1 MEQVTKIQK
10 AINVIEKRP
19 GIRTAELAEAIGVPA
34 AKVAPLIFAA
44 TSSRFIVSCKVDRPG
59 LAPTNEYR
67 LSAGVAASGWDEY
80 RSIHAAEQV
89 RAKRAE
95 AYRRDTDYAAVKRR
109 VEDAGSGSAVAEAEG
124 DDLQNRV
131 EGMSEQIACLQ
142 IELEVAQQ
150 TIHRMELEAAQATHA
165 AGAGE
170 VAGKA
175 TGYLV
180 RTHKRAPRVFAK
192 RDSAVKAALA
202 AAKRNGRADVLALVP
217 VGKARRVIEAGVNWS
232 GS

>member
-44 TSSRFIVSCKVDRPG
+44 TNSRFVLTCKVERPG
-59 LAPTNEYR
+59 KQPTNEYR

-95 AYRRDTDYAAVKRR
+95 AYRRDTDSAAVKRG
-109 VEDAGSGSAVAEAEG
+109 VADAGGGSAVVEAAT
-124 DDLQNRV
+124 DDLQNKID
-131 EGMSEQIACLQ
+131 GMSEQIACLQ
-142 IELEVAQQ
+142 IELEAAQQ

-180 RTHKRAPRVFAK
+180 RTHKRAPRVFSK
-192 RDSAVKAALA
+192 RDSAVKAARA
-202 AAKRNGRADVLALVP
+202 MARTRGRVDVLALVP
-217 VGKARRVIEAGVNWS
+217 VGTARRKIAASVDWS

>member
-10 AINVIEKRP
+10 AINVIEKGP
-19 GIRTAELAEAIGVPA
+19 GIRTAELAEAIGVPV

-59 LAPTNEYR
+59 LAATNEYR
-67 LSAGVAASGWDEY
+67 LSAGVVASDWDEY
-80 RSIHAAEQV
+80 RSIHAAEHV
-89 RAKRAE
+89 RAKRAD
-95 AYRRDTDYAAVKRR
+95 AYRRGADSTAVKRG
-109 VEDAGSGSAVAEAEG
+109 VADVGGGPAVAEAAI
-124 DDLQNRV
+124 DDLENKI

-150 TIHRMELEAAQATHA
+150 TIHKMELEAAQAMQVD
-165 AGAGE
+165 GAGE
-170 VAGKA
+170 AAGKA

-180 RTHKRAPRVFAK
+180 RANKRVPRVFAK

-202 AAKRNGRADVLALVP
+202 LARTRGRADVLALVP
-217 VGKARRVIEAGVNWS
+217 VGKARRKIAASVDWS

>member
-1 MEQVTKIQK
+1 MEKETKIQR

-19 GIRTAELAEAIGVPA
+19 GIRTAELAGAIGVPA

-67 LSAGVAASGWDEY
+67 LSAGVVASDWDEY
-80 RSIHAAEQV
+80 RSIHAAGQV

-95 AYRRDTDYAAVKRR
+95 AYRRD
-109 VEDAGSGSAVAEAEG
+109 AGSGDVKRGVADAGGGPAVVEAAA
-124 DDLQNRV
+124 DDLRNKI

-142 IELEVAQQ
+142 IELEAAQQ
-150 TIHRMELEAAQATHA
+150 TIHRMELEAVLATQA
-165 AGAGE
+165 AGAVE
-170 VAGKA
+170 VAIKA

-180 RTHKRAPRVFAK
+180 RAHKRAPRVFAK

-202 AAKRNGRADVLALVP
+202 AARRNGRADVLALVP

-232 GS
+232 GG

>member
-67 LSAGVAASGWDEY
+67 LSAGVVASDWDKY

-95 AYRRDTDYAAVKRR
+95 AYRRDTDSAAVKRGVADVCGR
-109 VEDAGSGSAVAEAEG
+109 PAVAEAVA
-124 DDLQNRV
+124 DDLENKI

-150 TIHRMELEAAQATHA
+150 TIHKMELEAAQA
-165 AGAGE
+165 AGVVD

-180 RTHKRAPRVFAK
+180 RAHKRAPRVFAK
-192 RDSAVKAALA
+192 RDSAVKAARA
-202 AAKRNGRADVLALVP
+202 MARTRGRADVLALVP
-217 VGKARRVIEAGVNWS
+217 VGTARRKIAASVDWS